1 MQKLI
6 EITEHPH
13 LQVSSNILKY
23 EKPDYVYIPIPK
35 NSTLLIKKDAVLSIG
50 TPIIN
55 HNGTPITSPIS
66 GKVVSIR
73 KMHHLNIITDFI
85 EIMNDFEE
93 RKVINPTIKRNIHN
107 IKKEVLDKLLKMNF
121 MLDLNNQKTIILNC
135 IDDDPYTFTE
145 NFYLFLNYEGY
156 LELLDK
162 LAKIYNFSRIIICVK
177 SSNSENINKLME
189 CLGMYPNIILNIVPN
204 LYLLGNDKIL
214 LNHLNIPEKE
224 ALVIKASKFYHI
236 SNLLLRNR
244 QITNKLITISGSC
257 VNNPSIVR
265 VKLGTKIK
273 DVLDNFIK
281 YESSNCEYIINSIMD
296 SKNVSIE
303 DLVITE
309 DLQSLLIVPKKDTP
323 PEEKCLNC
331 GECLNICPV
340 GINPILLKDA
350 TYKKLV
356 EEKCLKCGLCS
367 YICPTYIN
375 FNKYM
380 EDNNE

>member
-145 NFYLFLNYEGY
+145 NFYLFLHWIIGLPSYAVSETIVIGGY
-156 LELLDK
+156 G
-162 LAKIYNFSRIIICVK
+162 Y
-177 SSNSENINKLME
+177 
-189 CLGMYPNIILNIVPN
+189 
-204 LYLLGNDKIL
+204 
-214 LNHLNIPEKE
+214 
-224 ALVIKASKFYHI
+224 
-236 SNLLLRNR
+236 
-244 QITNKLITISGSC
+244 
-257 VNNPSIVR
+257 
-265 VKLGTKIK
+265 
-273 DVLDNFIK
+273 
-281 YESSNCEYIINSIMD
+281 
-296 SKNVSIE
+296 
-303 DLVITE
+303 
-309 DLQSLLIVPKKDTP
+309 
-323 PEEKCLNC
+323 
-331 GECLNICPV
+331 V
-340 GINPILLKDA
+340 GIG
-350 TYKKLV
+350 TWT
-356 EEKCLKCGLCS
+356 G
-367 YICPTYIN
+367 
-375 FNKYM
+375 
-380 EDNNE
+380 